1 MNYFSFNFVLLNIS
15 IFSIC
20 FCYIVEYECSTT
32 VRYKRHTTSYENYIN
47 GNKERSGIN
56 SSIKYWIISTKFVL
70 RKYRQS
76 WQRNYYDATVSPSV
90 CRRFA
95 AFSEIFTF
103 DLTRPFR
110 FLTWMRYKTIWLNV
124 RLSSHKVTRNSI
136 IFISTFSISNQCLK
150 YLYSEKLKNVSVETY
165 FSFVCTGMMIL
176 SDNGFIK
183 EKVDQNL
190 PGK

>member
-56 SSIKYWIISTKFVL
+56 SSIKYWIISAKFVL

-76 WQRNYYDATVSPSV
+76 CQRNYYDATVSPPV

-95 AFSEIFTF
+95 AFQVINETVLFVRHATYSVRLTWIISMFFADRRRCWEFLSKFFNFASVITWLDFF
-103 DLTRPFR
+103 DFLTR
-110 FLTWMRYKTIWLNV
+110 MRY
-124 RLSSHKVTRNSI
+124 
-136 IFISTFSISNQCLK
+136 
-150 YLYSEKLKNVSVETY
+150 
-165 FSFVCTGMMIL
+165 
-176 SDNGFIK
+176 
-183 EKVDQNL
+183 
-190 PGK
+190 

>member
-56 SSIKYWIISTKFVL
+56 SSIKYWIISAKFVL

-76 WQRNYYDATVSPSV
+76 CQRNYYDATVSPPV

-95 AFSEIFTF
+95 AFQVINETVLFVRHATYSVQLTWIISMFLQIEDDAGSFFRNSSNFASVFTWLDFF
-103 DLTRPFR
+103 DFLTR
-110 FLTWMRYKTIWLNV
+110 MRY
-124 RLSSHKVTRNSI
+124 
-136 IFISTFSISNQCLK
+136 
-150 YLYSEKLKNVSVETY
+150 
-165 FSFVCTGMMIL
+165 
-176 SDNGFIK
+176 
-183 EKVDQNL
+183 
-190 PGK
+190 